1 MTLSMYVF
9 ITTAIRTRVT
19 ARGTTRTRIEQDVHL
34 PVRKEIGDLVTGR
47 RTSPDLPRNDN
58 GNDENND
65 DDDDDDNDCY
75 DPRHKM
81 CFPELHFST
90 FISLT

>member
-1 MTLSMYVF
+1 MTLSMSVF
-9 ITTAIRTRVT
+9 KTTVIRTRVT
-19 ARGTTRTRIEQDVHL
+19 ARETTRTRIEQDVHL

-47 RTSPDLPRNDN
+47 RTSPDLPRNDY
-58 GNDENND
+58 GNDE

-81 CFPELHFST
+81 CFPEVYFST
-90 FISLT
+90 FKNLT